1 MEEII
6 NQVAQDK
13 IGFSEGLKFLL
24 ENEQYN
30 FEELFTTLKNY
41 IFNAIPNK
49 TDYNSETYQKAIN
62 TIPLK
67 PTYTPIVILKNYST
81 RIAFNKLLTLPKIE
95 NKKTITAL
103 LWVFKITDTERRN
116 TECKNGCSH
125 FWHQIE

>member
-6 NQVAQDK
+6 NQVAQNK

-49 TDYNSETYQKAIN
+49 TDYNSETYQSTG
-62 TIPLK
+62 TIDLGSDAEIRK
-67 PTYTPIVILKNYST
+67 IYARFDRKGCAGQESSIVVGLVVIHVDTGAVDSLAQTVSGPMQDLCT
-81 RIAFNKLLTLPKIE
+81 IARVTQN
-95 NKKTITAL
+95 
-103 LWVFKITDTERRN
+103 
-116 TECKNGCSH
+116 S
-125 FWHQIE
+125 

>member
-13 IGFSEGLKFLL
+13 IDFNEGLKFLL

-30 FEELFTTLKNY
+30 LEELFTTLKNY

-116 TECKNGCSH
+116 TELNK
-125 FWHQIE
+125 

>member
-13 IGFSEGLKFLL
+13 IDFNEGLKFLL

-81 RIAFNKLLTLPKIE
+81 RIAFNKLFTLPKIE

-103 LWVFKITDTERRN
+103 LWVFKITDAERRN
-116 TECKNGCSH
+116 TECKNGCAH